1 MSTAVQVLDVLATV
15 TETDEIREHPDLR
28 LYDAHLLDSFKTI
41 ELMVALSDQF
51 GVELSPAEFER
62 DQWATPSAIIAY
74 MENKLRA

>member
-1 MSTAVQVLDVLATV
+1 MSTAIQVLDVLATV

-28 LYDAHLLDSFKTI
+28 LYDTHLLDSFKTI

-62 DQWATPSAIIAY
+62 DQWATPEAIIAY
-74 MENKLRA
+74 MENKLRS